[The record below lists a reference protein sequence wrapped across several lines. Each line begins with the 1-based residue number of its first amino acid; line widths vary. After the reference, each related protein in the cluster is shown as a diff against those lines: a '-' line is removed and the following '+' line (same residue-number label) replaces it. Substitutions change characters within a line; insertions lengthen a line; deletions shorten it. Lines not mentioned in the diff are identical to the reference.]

1 MRKQTHRRRL
11 SVVAVGLALLVS
23 ACASDQAD
31 PAPAAPAPAQ
41 PAPAPEAPAPY
52 YEGKTITLLVPFN
65 PGGGTDT
72 TARILQPYLQQFI
85 PGNPTIIVENRGG
98 GGSMPGTNYFA
109 NDVPKDGTH
118 VLISSG
124 STHSAYALADPNVDF
139 DFAKMTPVIG
149 FPFGGA
155 MFVSASTGIKQPTD
169 ILTAAPGTIIFAAR
183 NPSGGDLRR
192 LLTLDALGV
201 EYTPIFGYASAS
213 DTTLAFLR
221 GEATLA
227 TDSVLP
233 FLNTVV
239 PEIEAGNVVAVMST
253 GILDGTELVRVP
265 ALPDLL
271 TPAEVYELGTGQ
283 KAVGPIWDA
292 LKLLVAAGDSLSKAL
307 WLHSEAPQ
315 QAIDEFQLGLTLMF
329 QDPEALAALDAE
341 FAGNE
346 PLFGEELSVALKLF
360 TEPDPA
366 VQLWLQDYLIEKWE
380 YSAADFGR

>member
-1 MRKQTHRRRL
+1 M
-11 SVVAVGLALLVS
+11 AVGLALLVS
-23 ACASDQAD
+23 ACTGGGSD

-41 PAPAPEAPAPY
+41 PAPAPDAPPLPPY

-65 PGGGTDT
+65 PGGGADT
-72 TARILQPYLQQFI
+72 TARILQPFLEKFI
-85 PGNPTIIVENRGG
+85 PGNPTVIVENRGG

-109 NDVPKDGTH
+109 NDVPKDGTY

-139 DFAKMTPVIG
+139 DFSNMTPVIG
-149 FPFGGA
+149 FPFGGV
-155 MFVSASTGIKQPTD
+155 MFVSAATGIKEPGD
-169 ILTAAPGTIIFAAR
+169 ILKAAPGTIIFAAR

-201 EYTPIFGYASAS
+201 AYTPIFGYESAS

-233 FLNTVV
+233 YLNTVV
-239 PEIEAGNVVAVMST
+239 PEIEAGRVVPVMST
-253 GILDGTELVRVP
+253 GFLSGTELVRVP

-271 TPAEVYELGTGQ
+271 TPVEVYEQATGK
-283 KAVGPIWDA
+283 KAEGPIWEA

-315 QAIDEFQLGLTLMF
+315 QAIDEFQLALSLMF
-329 QDPEALAALDAE
+329 QDAEALAALDEE
-341 FAGNE
+341 FAGND
-346 PLFGEELSVALKLF
+346 PLFGDELSVALKIF
-360 TEPDPA
+360 TEPDPE
-366 VQLWLQDYLIEKWE
+366 VQRWLQDYLIEKWD
-380 YSAADFGR
+380 YKAADFGR